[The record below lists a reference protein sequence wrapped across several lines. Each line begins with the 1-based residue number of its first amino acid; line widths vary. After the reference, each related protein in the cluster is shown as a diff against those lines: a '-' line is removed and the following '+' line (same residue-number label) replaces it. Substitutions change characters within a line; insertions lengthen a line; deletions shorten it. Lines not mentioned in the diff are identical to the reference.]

1 MAACCAYYKP
11 SLIIKSRTKMKTLT
25 PIKITSD
32 YVLGLAIMPVLV
44 LIIAVS
50 ANAQSSRQTVDQSIT
65 WFSLNSNVKIA
76 RKWSAV
82 VDGQFRFAQDLQNM
96 QHMLRIGASYDIT
109 SKLSVVPV
117 GYSYIWNY
125 KYGKQPAGIV
135 NNENRIWQQ
144 VFFKHKVRSVSVNHR
159 LRLEERYIQNRKAA
173 NEGTPA
179 YNAYSDNQ
187 FRVRYRVLANIPITK
202 KVLEAKTVYVSI
214 WDEAFVSWGKTVTY
228 NDINQNR
235 IFVGPGYQFTKG
247 LSIQG
252 GFFYQMLIKANGAK
266 QENNTGALLQL
277 NYNIDL
283 TKKD

>member
-1 MAACCAYYKP
+1 
-11 SLIIKSRTKMKTLT
+11 MKIFN
-25 PIKITSD
+25 PIKITKNH
-32 YVLGLAIMPVLV
+32 VLGLAIMPVLV
-44 LIIAVS
+44 LMISMS
-50 ANAQSSRQTVDQSIT
+50 ANAQSSRQVVDQSIT

-76 RKWSAV
+76 KKWSAV

-125 KYGKQPAGIV
+125 KYGKQPAGFV

-159 LRLEERYIQNRKAA
+159 LRLEERYIQNHKAA

-187 FRVRYRVLANIPITK
+187 FRVRYRILANIPISK
-202 KVLEAKTVYVSI
+202 KTIEAKTIYLSI
-214 WDEAFVSWGKTVTY
+214 WDEAFISWGKTVTY

-235 IFVGPGYQFTKG
+235 IFVGPGYQVTKA

-266 QENNTGALLQL
+266 QENNTGAMLQL